1 MFTYTVKPVPEDEG
15 GPGGPELKVE
25 ADSRDVLRWE
35 RAKSG
40 RSLAKLLAEPTLSD
54 NYVLAYLAAARQ
66 KIVDCSP
73 QEFEAKY
80 LLVLGADPAPV
91 PTNPAP

>member
-1 MFTYTVKPVPEDEG
+1 MFTYTVQPVPEEDG
-15 GPGGPELKVE
+15 GPGGDEMKIE

-54 NYVLAYLAAARQ
+54 NYVLAYLAATRQ

-73 QEFEAKY
+73 QKFEENY
-80 LLVLGADPAPV
+80 LLILGSDPGPV
-91 PTNPAP
+91 PTNPGR